1 MALGTIDSLEFDT
14 TLGATA
20 KIIHISG
27 DVYAI
32 AYRGADN
39 AGLLKTVSINS
50 AGDIDSVLDT
60 LIIDATYG
68 TPGNIIHVSGDIY
81 AIAYQGPDSVG
92 WLATVEI
99 DSAGDITDPVVDS
112 QEFDILS
119 GVSPRIIHISGTT
132 YAITYAKA
140 IGTGNKWRL
149 WLKTISIADNGTIG
163 AEVDSLEH
171 DTGSPNALGSN
182 IIHVSGDIYAIAHC
196 SHIGGGWYRTCITT
210 VDIDSVGNI
219 ADAVV
224 EKYEIAVDS
233 YYPIRIG
240 RIIHI
245 AGVVYAVVA
254 GVYSPN
260 GVFLYTF
267 DISNAGDVGAVIASL
282 EINLTHYQWSIP
294 DIIKLPTDYAVAC
307 TDSGQYGRFKTIVID
322 DDGTIGEVTG
332 ILLFQVDKAHSP
344 YMVSIAS
351 GITGIVY
358 SGPDSDGWMKTIGVT
373 PTVTTQAV
381 SDIIG
386 ITATGNGNITDLG
399 APNPT
404 AHGVCY
410 NTTGW
415 PRITDDKTNEGA
427 ASEIGA
433 FTTNMTELVLGTS
446 YYVRAYATNAAG
458 TSYGNEVSFT
468 TLVAI
473 PSVISRAY
481 ALSREEL

>member
-1 MALGTIDSLEFDT
+1 MALVVIDSLEFDT

-50 AGDIDSVLDT
+50 AGDIGSVLDT

-68 TPGNIIHVSGDIY
+68 TPGNIIHLSGDIY

-182 IIHVSGDIYAIAHC
+182 IIHVFGDIYAIAHC

-219 ADAVV
+219 DAVV

-267 DISNAGDVGAVIASL
+267 DISNAGDVGAIIASL

-381 SDIIG
+381 TNILG
-386 ITATGNGNITDLG
+386 TTATGNGTVTDLG
-399 APNPT
+399 YPPNLTQHGHCWSTSPNPT
-404 AHGVCY
+404 TA
-410 NTTGW
+410 
-415 PRITDDKTNEGA
+415 DDKTELGA
-427 ASEIGA
+427 KTATGA
-433 FTTNMTELVLGTS
+433 FTSSLTGLNPGTL
-446 YYVRAYATNAAG
+446 YYCRAYATNSVG
-458 TSYGNEVSFT
+458 TSYGADRTFT
-468 TLVAI
+468 TTPA
-473 PSVISRAY
+473 VISRAF
-481 ALSREEL
+481 ALAREEL

>member
-1 MALGTIDSLEFDT
+1 DESSGY
-14 TLGATA
+14 TA

-27 DVYAI
+27 DIYAI
-32 AYRGADN
+32 AYRGAGN
-39 AGLLKTVSINS
+39 AGLLKTVSIDS
-50 AGDIDSVLDT
+50 VGDIDSIIDT
-60 LIIDATYG
+60 LEFDATYG
-68 TPGNIIHVSGDIY
+68 TPGNIIHISGDIY
-81 AIAYQGPDSVG
+81 AIAYQGVDSVG

-99 DSAGDITDPVVDS
+99 DSVGNITDPVVDS
-112 QEFDILS
+112 QEFDTVG
-119 GVSPRIIHISGTT
+119 GVSPRIIHISGTI

-149 WLKTISIADNGTIG
+149 WLRTISIADNGTIG
-163 AEVDSLEH
+163 AEVDSLEF
-171 DTGSPNALGSN
+171 DTNSPNALGSN
-182 IIHVSGDIYAIAHC
+182 IIHISGDIYAIAHC

-219 ADAVV
+219 ADTVI

-233 YYPIRIG
+233 YYPIRIS

-267 DISNAGDVGAVIASL
+267 DISNAGDVGAIITSL

-332 ILLFQVDKAHSP
+332 TLLFQVDKAHSP

-351 GITGIVY
+351 GITV
-358 SGPDSDGWMKTIGVT
+358 
-373 PTVTTQAV
+373 
-381 SDIIG
+381 
-386 ITATGNGNITDLG
+386 
-399 APNPT
+399 
-404 AHGVCY
+404 
-410 NTTGW
+410 
-415 PRITDDKTNEGA
+415 
-427 ASEIGA
+427 
-433 FTTNMTELVLGTS
+433 
-446 YYVRAYATNAAG
+446 
-458 TSYGNEVSFT
+458 
-468 TLVAI
+468 
-473 PSVISRAY
+473 
-481 ALSREEL
+481 